1 MSRTEALQNACLTA
15 SGTCGPD
22 QRGRAAI
29 GFGCVFLPPARSV
42 PWAWMNRRSPSGARH
57 V

>member
-15 SGTCGPD
+15 SGMCGPD

-42 PWAWMNRRSPSGARH
+42 PCAWMNRRSPSGARH